1 MERIQGNAK
10 TVHEL
15 LSNRKYSIEYYQR
28 EYRWGQKQIRELI
41 EDLTASFLEDFK
53 PEHERQAVADYGN
66 YFLGSIIISSKG
78 GTSFIIDGQ
87 QRLTSLTLL
96 LIYLRNLQKSY
107 DDVSHINDMICSVRF
122 AKKSFNI
129 DVDDRTACME
139 ALYND
144 ETFDTNNQPESVQN
158 IMARYG
164 DIQEYFPEELDEKA
178 IPYFTDWLIENVY
191 MVEITALSDDDA
203 YTIFETMNDRG
214 LSLSP
219 TEMLKGYLLANITDN
234 QKRINSNNL
243 WKKRLLELKNN
254 GEDISPDFFKAWVRS
269 QYANSIRDRKK
280 GAVPEDFDRIG
291 TEFHRWIRDNDK
303 QIGLNSS
310 GDFIQFIEGNF
321 QFYSRHYLHLVQAS
335 QELVPGLEHML
346 IMDLLYNIWCYLP
359 P

>member
-1 MERIQGNAK
+1 
-10 TVHEL
+10 
-15 LSNRKYSIEYYQR
+15 
-28 EYRWGQKQIRELI
+28 
-41 EDLTASFLEDFK
+41 
-53 PEHERQAVADYGN
+53 
-66 YFLGSIIISSKG
+66 
-78 GTSFIIDGQ
+78 
-87 QRLTSLTLL
+87 
-96 LIYLRNLQKSY
+96 
-107 DDVSHINDMICSVRF
+107 MICSVRF